1 VLVLAVC
8 VCLTAAKNLNNR
20 DVLKKLLTALNN
32 EKRQGSG
39 SGSGSGS
46 GDYKR
51 QYGSGSGSGSG
62 SGDYKR
68 QDGSGSGSGSGS
80 GDYKRLSGEAAV
92 LKRLISL
99 FDKEKKHA
107 TGKAEHKKRQD
118 LVCDDGYV
126 PCDSMDMCTKIEE
139 LCDGEKQCIDGSDE
153 FPQYC
158 PEKRAGE
165 AAVLKRLINLFDKEK
180 KQETETI
187 SIEITDETETTITE
201 FEDFKPSKRR
211 AVHNKRQ
218 DEDECPDDYAEC
230 KTGNECVLLS
240 SLCNGVLDC
249 SDTSDEDDKFCE
261 IWGYNDP
268 PETTEKRDDDDCTQV
283 DTEDTYEDDEGNTFK
298 ITSTTY
304 EGNCLK
310 KRQDEDCVCDQTDVQ
325 TDFDDGTTELSSTN
339 KCTCLTLT
347 PVSLSKRQDE
357 EECDYEEVYDPE
369 TGEVVAVEITC
380 PFERGLSKLLA
391 SRQET
396 ADLCDCAQ
404 STDPLNPGQTTF
416 DVTQTCLC
424 PVKVNKKQAHSKRR
438 KGHKYGK

>member
-1 VLVLAVC
+1 MKVFVLVLAVC

-62 SGDYKR
+62 DYKR

-80 GDYKRLSGEAAV
+80 GDYKRLCNPRNRLCNPRLSGEAAV

-99 FDKEKKHA
+99 FDKEKK
-107 TGKAEHKKRQD
+107 
-118 LVCDDGYV
+118 
-126 PCDSMDMCTKIEE
+126 
-139 LCDGEKQCIDGSDE
+139 
-153 FPQYC
+153 
-158 PEKRAGE
+158 
-165 AAVLKRLINLFDKEK
+165 
-180 KQETETI
+180 QETDTI

-218 DEDECPDDYAEC
+218 DEESGECPDDYAEC
-230 KTGNECVLLS
+230 KTGNECVLMS

-347 PVSLSKRQDE
+347 PVSISKRQDE

-424 PVKVNKKQAHSKRR
+424 PVKVNKKKAGSKRR
-438 KGHKYGK
+438 NLAAIKRKFGI